1 MKGLYIFL
9 SGFFCLFYST
19 AHANETVPPDNT
31 DNIICHK
38 EDDPDEM
45 VFVQSCQYKNMGLL
59 QAYALYLSKIM
70 PDSQKDFIKNPQ
82 PGQSKHIKDLG
93 NAMFVDYKWQG
104 VNDLSIDQAY
114 EGGET
119 KITFKYNGKDTAVI
133 TTSYPD

>member
-1 MKGLYIFL
+1 
-9 SGFFCLFYST
+9 
-19 AHANETVPPDNT
+19 
-31 DNIICHK
+31 
-38 EDDPDEM
+38 M

-59 QAYALYLSKIM
+59 QAYALYLSKVM